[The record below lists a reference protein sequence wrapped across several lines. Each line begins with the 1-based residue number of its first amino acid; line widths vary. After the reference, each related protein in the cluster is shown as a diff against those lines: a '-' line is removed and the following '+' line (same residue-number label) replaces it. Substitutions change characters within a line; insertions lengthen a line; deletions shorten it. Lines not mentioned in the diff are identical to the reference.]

1 MQRHDILVAKP
12 WALKDLFLENLV
24 FSEGYN
30 VQGEIVFLQGVG
42 YHQITIIERAT
53 GSLFIK
59 YVLNTSKL
67 LPVHKVTSV
76 CKTSIYGKVRPTWI
90 TLNMDCVISQYFQK
104 I

>member
-1 MQRHDILVAKP
+1 MSIKGFVLGKSR
-12 WALKDLFLENLV
+12 V

-76 CKTSIYGKVRPTWI
+76 CKTSIYGKVRPT
-90 TLNMDCVISQYFQK
+90 
-104 I
+104 